1 MDIKVKTKEFIFE
14 QEKFFPQ
21 CHASTLAILEN
32 DDIIAA
38 WFGGT
43 HEQHPDV
50 AIWLSRRQ
58 KGRWSAPVKIADK
71 DNVPCWNPVL
81 FNSPE
86 GKLFLFYKAG
96 KNPMEW
102 RTMVMTSRDGG
113 FTWSQPKELVEG
125 DVGGRGPVRCKPIV
139 LSKGTWLAPAS
150 IETPEKWDCFV
161 DMSKDKGQTWIKSHF
176 VPIDHKKLQG
186 KGIIQPTLWESQPG
200 KVHMLIRSTEGFVY
214 RSDSDDYGTTWSQAY
229 PTKLPNNNS
238 GIDLI
243 KMDNGV
249 LVLVYNPVSGN
260 WAERTPLVCSISKD
274 NGQTWE
280 EKLVLDRNHR
290 PKNREDGE
298 FSYPAIIAKKDR
310 IYITYTWKRK
320 TIAFYELQVE
330 NIFT

>member
-1 MDIKVKTKEFIFE
+1 
-14 QEKFFPQ
+14 
-21 CHASTLAILEN
+21 
-32 DDIIAA
+32 
-38 WFGGT
+38 
-43 HEQHPDV
+43 
-50 AIWLSRRQ
+50 
-58 KGRWSAPVKIADK
+58 
-71 DNVPCWNPVL
+71 
-81 FNSPE
+81 
-86 GKLFLFYKAG
+86 
-96 KNPMEW
+96 
-102 RTMVMTSRDGG
+102 
-113 FTWSQPKELVEG
+113 
-125 DVGGRGPVRCKPIV
+125 
-139 LSKGTWLAPAS
+139 
-150 IETPEKWDCFV
+150 
-161 DMSKDKGQTWIKSHF
+161 
-176 VPIDHKKLQG
+176 
-186 KGIIQPTLWESQPG
+186 
-200 KVHMLIRSTEGFVY
+200 MLIRSTEGFVY